1 MAGSS
6 SCMAALGVMA
16 TFVLVF
22 AIVSPAVVEAHS
34 PAPAPAPAPVPTS
47 DGKVSFACT
56 C

>member
-22 AIVSPAVVEAHS
+22 AIVSPAAVEAHS
-34 PAPAPAPAPVPTS
+34 PAPAPAPVPTS
-47 DGKVSFACT
+47 DGKVYFAFT